1 MGVIKVKATDEFKT
15 YRNQVLGL
23 SKKHFRLLQ
32 EGKEILI
39 AKNIYDK
46 YSKIFI
52 IRGDKDGD

>member
-1 MGVIKVKATDEFKT
+1 MGVIKVKATDELKT

-32 EGKEILI
+32 EGKEVLI